1 MGIENKKSDRYKELS
16 KLIHSSLDK
25 MAELKDKQQEDMVQ
39 FEESEQN
46 AIEEKRKRLH
56 YESIRI
62 EENSKDIKTKKDR
75 IHQKL
80 QVIEDNVFEETRPIQ
95 TEKNLIDTN
104 LEALAKEIEEIEI
117 LLERKKREKENL
129 LIQRQK
135 HEQEIDKTRSK
146 FRDEILK
153 HEKQL
158 DKF

>member
-80 QVIEDNVFEETRPIQ
+80 QVIEDNVFEETRPI
-95 TEKNLIDTN
+95 
-104 LEALAKEIEEIEI
+104 
-117 LLERKKREKENL
+117 
-129 LIQRQK
+129 
-135 HEQEIDKTRSK
+135 
-146 FRDEILK
+146 
-153 HEKQL
+153 
-158 DKF
+158 